1 MKKLIQQLRTAGVLG
16 LSSDMWY
23 KKQLRDVRWIRHVEG
38 VRRYFWITL
47 WTTTII
53 SLMLLGLGL
62 VALLQ
67 GIQDASSSSTLTLTI
82 LILLSTIFFLFFL
95 LLSFI
100 IDFYSVFN
108 AVGLVRRERESGRL
122 DLMRLSMGESGLLHA
137 LQSLSVSRTWRIVA
151 WIVSV
156 RIVWGFIGVIVG
168 LLIWLV
174 VVIAEPTYRIYTL
187 FGLLWLPIGFLFLYW
202 QSVIDPIWRVR
213 LFSALGLYIS
223 ERTNNR
229 TTAIVY
235 GLVGLFILNIVS
247 SLGTQTIQIPINALS
262 FTLGFMSE
270 EQTIPAFVFI
280 VFGFVVP
287 FSALTLM
294 AVSVLVF
301 HAVREWLLRSTANH
315 IQ

>member
-1 MKKLIQQLRTAGVLG
+1 
-16 LSSDMWY
+16 
-23 KKQLRDVRWIRHVEG
+23 
-38 VRRYFWITL
+38 
-47 WTTTII
+47 
-53 SLMLLGLGL
+53 
-62 VALLQ
+62 
-67 GIQDASSSSTLTLTI
+67 
-82 LILLSTIFFLFFL
+82 
-95 LLSFI
+95 
-100 IDFYSVFN
+100 
-108 AVGLVRRERESGRL
+108 
-122 DLMRLSMGESGLLHA
+122 MRLSMGESGLLHA

>member
-1 MKKLIQQLRTAGVLG
+1 M
-16 LSSDMWY
+16 
-23 KKQLRDVRWIRHVEG
+23 
-38 VRRYFWITL
+38 
-47 WTTTII
+47 
-53 SLMLLGLGL
+53 
-62 VALLQ
+62 
-67 GIQDASSSSTLTLTI
+67 
-82 LILLSTIFFLFFL
+82 
-95 LLSFI
+95 
-100 IDFYSVFN
+100 
-108 AVGLVRRERESGRL
+108 
-122 DLMRLSMGESGLLHA
+122 
-137 LQSLSVSRTWRIVA
+137 
-151 WIVSV
+151 